1 MDQNPLVDIVLPP
14 ALFIIMVGIGLTLT
28 TRDFSREFKAPR
40 GMILATV
47 AQLLVMPLLS
57 LGIAVVLSLPPVLT
71 VGLMIIAACPGGTT
85 SNLITYLAR
94 GNVALSIVLTVIAS
108 LVAVITLP
116 IATDLTL
123 QWQPSVADGVAELSV
138 LNTVATLVA
147 VVLLPVS
154 IGMFIRHRWPRQ
166 ALRAERAVSVLG
178 TVVLAILIIG
188 LIVSLGD
195 EAWTMLTQAG
205 LAAVLLSLLGTLLGV
220 GIARLA
226 RLPFRSLLAVGV
238 ELGQKKSTLGILIGV
253 TILGS
258 HELAVPSAVYGL
270 VSFASALLIIAYGRT
285 RISRT
290 EHLRILAAESAGAE
304 IPTPESTRATGAA
317 EAAGATGA
325 AEATG
330 ATGASETP

>member
-28 TRDFSREFKAPR
+28 ARDFSREFKAPR

-47 AQLLVMPLLS
+47 AQLLVMPLIG
-57 LGIAVVLSLPPVLT
+57 LGIAVALSLPPVLA

-138 LNTVATLVA
+138 LSTIATLVA

-166 ALRAERAVSVLG
+166 ALKAERAVSMLG
-178 TVVLAILIIG
+178 SVVLAVLITGI
-188 LIVSLGD
+188 IVSLGS
-195 EAWTMLTQAG
+195 EAWTMLAQAG
-205 LAAVLLSLLGTLLGV
+205 VAAVLLSLAGTLLGV
-220 GIARLA
+220 GLARLA

-270 VSFASALLIIAYGRT
+270 VSFASALLIIAYGRK
-285 RISRT
+285 RISRA
-290 EHLRILAAESAGAE
+290 EHLRIIAAETAGAHATD
-304 IPTPESTRATGAA
+304 PTQTPEPT
-317 EAAGATGA
+317 
-325 AEATG
+325 EATG
-330 ATGASETP
+330 TQ